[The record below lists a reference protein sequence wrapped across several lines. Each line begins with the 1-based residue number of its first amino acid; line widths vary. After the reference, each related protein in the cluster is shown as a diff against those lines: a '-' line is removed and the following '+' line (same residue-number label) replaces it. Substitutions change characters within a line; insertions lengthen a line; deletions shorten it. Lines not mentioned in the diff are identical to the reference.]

1 MRYTIDETRMPTQ
14 KILSVRS
21 KILFSVVA
29 SIVAFSILVYVIST
43 SVLLE
48 SYRSLEKTAM
58 EQNLSRAH
66 DAIKE
71 FENQQMIKLS
81 DWAAWDEAYTY
92 ARDRDETWANE
103 TIYVTGLAN
112 LDINMMLFTDPEGK
126 NILLRTADIETRT
139 EAPQEELRVFFDAH
153 TDLITFASLEEETS
167 GLVVVSGRPMFLVS
181 LPLRTSEGKGPST
194 GSISF
199 GRYLDAGKVKDFGEV
214 THLDVSLFS
223 YNDTNAPP
231 DVQAAQTRLLNGAKE
246 VIDPKSDERIVG
258 YTFVHDV
265 YGEPIL
271 VLRVETPRPIFTQ
284 GLITLYTYL
293 GIGGGALLLFG
304 LLILM
309 LLDRLVISRLVFVSR
324 DVEKINDV
332 KDLSIRLAGGEKDE
346 IGRLADKIN
355 QMLSWLSEAR
365 KGEAASRREIVNLL
379 DELKREK
386 EQREEM
392 EGLLG
397 KGIKGK

>member
-1 MRYTIDETRMPTQ
+1 MPTP

-21 KILFSVVA
+21 KLLFSVVA
-29 SIVAFSILVYVIST
+29 SIVAFSVLIYVIST
-43 SVLLE
+43 NVLLE
-48 SYRSLEKTAM
+48 SYRSLERTAM

-71 FENQQMIKLS
+71 FESQQMIKLS
-81 DWAAWDEAYTY
+81 DWAAWDEAYNY
-92 ARDRDETWANE
+92 ARDRNEAWADE

-112 LDINMMLFTDPEGK
+112 LDINMMLFADPEGVV
-126 NILLRTADIETRT
+126 ILLRTADIEKRA
-139 EAPQEELRVFFDAH
+139 EVPQEELRAFFSSH
-153 TDLITFASLEEETS
+153 TDLITFASLLEKTS
-167 GLVVVSGRPMFLVS
+167 GLVVVDGNPMFLVS

-199 GRYLDAGKVKDFGEV
+199 GRYLDVGKVEDFAQV
-214 THLDVSLFS
+214 THLEVSLFP
-223 YNDTNAPP
+223 YNDAYAPS
-231 DVQAAQTRLLNGAKE
+231 DVLEAKAALLGGAQE
-246 VIDPKSDERIVG
+246 VIIPKSDERIAG
-258 YTFVHDV
+258 YTFVYDV

-271 VLRVETPRPIFTQ
+271 ILRVETGRPIFTQ
-284 GLITLYTYL
+284 GLVTLYTYL
-293 GIGGGALLLFG
+293 GIGGAALLLFG

-346 IGRLADKIN
+346 IGRLAEKIN
-355 QMLSWLSEAR
+355 QMLAWLSEAR

-397 KGIKGK
+397 KSEK